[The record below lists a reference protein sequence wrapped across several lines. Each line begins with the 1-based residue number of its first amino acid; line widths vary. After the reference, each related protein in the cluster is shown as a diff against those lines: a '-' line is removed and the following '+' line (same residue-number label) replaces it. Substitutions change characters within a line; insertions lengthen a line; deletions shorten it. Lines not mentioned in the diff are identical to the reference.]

1 MRGGPRVGAGRKP
14 SPTPR
19 SVRVFADLTETEARA
34 VDALLLPGEAR
45 SAGVRR
51 LLLASDPTT
60 KPG

>member
-51 LLLASDPTT
+51 ILTQTPKT
-60 KPG
+60 P